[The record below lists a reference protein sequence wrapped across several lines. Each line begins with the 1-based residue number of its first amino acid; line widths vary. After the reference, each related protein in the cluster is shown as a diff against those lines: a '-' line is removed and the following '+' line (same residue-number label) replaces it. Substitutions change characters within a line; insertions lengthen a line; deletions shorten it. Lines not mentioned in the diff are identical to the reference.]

1 MNTELSKLHSGRGAR
16 GSTVLIVL
24 VLLACLVVMLA
35 ANSTTLHIF
44 KQELQRIDSKQK
56 LKFEPA
62 AERGK

>member
-1 MNTELSKLHSGRGAR
+1 M
-16 GSTVLIVL
+16 
-24 VLLACLVVMLA
+24 VVMLA